1 MQLVSSAAVIHVS
14 ASALQAQQA
23 RIDAVA
29 HNLANIGSPGF
40 KRVHVVATDLRYDQL
55 TPATGGAITVEDLLQ
70 GTGTAS
76 IPTARSFRQG
86 TLERTGREL
95 DVAIDG
101 DGFLVA
107 RNADG
112 RLVYTRDG
120 ALGVDASGRL
130 VTSSGRPLVP
140 EVVLPAG
147 ARVVTITSDGQVL
160 AATGEG
166 EPVAIGQLQ
175 MVRFSNPS
183 GLQPVGDNLFIATP
197 AAGEP
202 IAGSP
207 GQDGLGT
214 LVAQTLERANVD
226 VAEEIVTLIQAQRA
240 YQLSLRS
247 LQAADEML
255 ALADGIGGQ
264 V

>member
-1 MQLVSSAAVIHVS
+1 MQLVSSAAVIQIS
-14 ASALQAQQA
+14 AGALQAHQA

-29 HNLANIGSPGF
+29 HNLANVGSPGF
-40 KRVHVVATDLRYDQL
+40 KSVHVVATDLEYDQL
-55 TPATGGAITVEDLLQ
+55 TPATGGTITVEDLLQ

-86 TLERTGREL
+86 ALERTGRDL

-101 DGFLVA
+101 EGFLVA
-107 RNADG
+107 RDVDG
-112 RLVYTRDG
+112 TLAYTRDG

-147 ARVVTITSDGQVL
+147 SRVAAITSDGQVL
-160 AATGEG
+160 VATGEG
-166 EPVAIGQLQ
+166 EPLAIGQLQ
-175 MVRFSNPS
+175 MARFSNPS
-183 GLQPVGDNLFIATP
+183 GLQPIGDNLFVATP

-202 IAGSP
+202 VTGSP
-207 GQDGLGT
+207 GQEGLGT
-214 LVAQTLERANVD
+214 LVSQTLERANVD
-226 VAEEIVTLIQAQRA
+226 VAEELVNLIQAQRA

-247 LQAADEML
+247 LQTADEML

-264 V
+264 A